1 MARFGLSETVI
12 EQINGVL
19 AQVPQVEAAIIYGSR
34 AKGNYTPGSDID
46 LTLMGS
52 ELTEGQLLQLET
64 WLDDLLLPYSLD
76 ISRFQGL
83 QNPALID
90 HIQRVG
96 QDFYRRQPAAHRPQ

>member
-1 MARFGLSETVI
+1 
-12 EQINGVL
+12 
-19 AQVPQVEAAIIYGSR
+19 
-34 AKGNYTPGSDID
+34 
-46 LTLMGS
+46 MGS

-90 HIQRVG
+90 HIAAGGR
-96 QDFYRRQPAAHRPQ
+96 FHRR